1 MKIGRYLLLLCWI
14 TGLHHKTRAQ
24 GFITQGQIEFEYK
37 INLYAQFDGDN
48 DDTWKEFIKK
58 NMPQFKSTF
67 FTLSFLKDKTLYKPG
82 KENPENDRLW
92 FGENVADEN
101 IIYSDLLTHQAVS
114 QKKVFEKLFLIKDS
128 TRKINWK
135 ITNELRMIAGF
146 ECRRA
151 NAVIMDSIYV
161 VAFYTDEITTT
172 GGPESFCGLPGMI
185 LGVALPHEHKTWFAT
200 RLYNKTVKD
209 TDLAEPVKG
218 KITSNAALKENL
230 KESLKDW
237 GKYADKY
244 VKQIML

>member
-101 IIYSDLLTHQAVS
+101 IIYSDLLTHQAV
-114 QKKVFEKLFLIKDS
+114 
-128 TRKINWK
+128 
-135 ITNELRMIAGF
+135 
-146 ECRRA
+146 
-151 NAVIMDSIYV
+151 
-161 VAFYTDEITTT
+161 
-172 GGPESFCGLPGMI
+172 
-185 LGVALPHEHKTWFAT
+185 
-200 RLYNKTVKD
+200 
-209 TDLAEPVKG
+209 
-218 KITSNAALKENL
+218 
-230 KESLKDW
+230 
-237 GKYADKY
+237 
-244 VKQIML
+244 